1 MSDALAADPASL
13 VFLPLG
19 ESLLARGDL
28 VHAARVAQR
37 GALRHPM
44 RLEAHDL
51 VARVALA
58 MGDETRAEAS
68 WRTVLRL
75 DSGFGTAHRGLG
87 LVCYRQGRLEEARD
101 HLSRAAAQDPHDL
114 TVRSALEAVRGVIA
128 QVVANPQR
136 ASEAIPPRVTG
147 PTNAMRLT
155 PKASPLIRPT
165 PLATP
170 AVRATP
176 TATPVVRA
184 TPVSTPVA
192 QAPVAPP
199 PPEPQPES
207 EPIAEETS
215 APLPDP
221 YDPEVDIAGE
231 SAARLFDVVLD
242 DTKQVALLLDEEGL
256 IAGGE
261 YFTAEGTN
269 LGAEIGAHLSGVS
282 DEAERAMRHF
292 KLGRWTRLVIETQA
306 ATITMAPLKEYAV
319 LVAAPKDVPLG
330 FVRRTLERCL
340 GVAREWL
347 GGRT

>member
-1 MSDALAADPASL
+1 MAVDDIRAMSDALAADPASL

-28 VHAARVAQR
+28 THAARVAQR

-58 MGDETRAEAS
+58 MGDETRAEAA

-75 DSGFGTAHRGLG
+75 DAGFGTAHRGLG

-101 HLSRAAAQDPHDL
+101 HLSRAASQDPHDL

-128 QVVANPQR
+128 QVEANPQR
-136 ASEAIPPRVTG
+136 ASQAIPPRVTG
-147 PTNAMRLT
+147 PASAMR
-155 PKASPLIRPT
+155 P
-165 PLATP
+165 
-170 AVRATP
+170 TP
-176 TATPVVRA
+176 TATPVIRA
-184 TPVSTPVA
+184 TPMATPVVPA
-192 QAPVAPP
+192 
-199 PPEPQPES
+199 PEP
-207 EPIAEETS
+207 EPITEEPS

-221 YDPEVDIAGE
+221 YDPEVDVAGD
-231 SAARLFDVVLD
+231 SAARLFDIVLD
-242 DTKQVALLLDEEGL
+242 DTKQVALLLDEDGL

-292 KLGRWTRLVIETQA
+292 KLGRWTRLAIETEA

-340 GVAREWL
+340 GVARDWL
-347 GGRT
+347 GGRA

>member
-1 MSDALAADPASL
+1 VAVDDIRAMSDALAADPASL

-28 VHAARVAQR
+28 THAARVAQR

-75 DSGFGTAHRGLG
+75 DAGFGTAHRGLG

-128 QVVANPQR
+128 QVEANPQR
-136 ASEAIPPRVTG
+136 ASQAIPPRVTG
-147 PTNAMRLT
+147 PVSAMRPT
-155 PKASPLIRPT
+155 PSATPLIRPT
-165 PLATP
+165 PA
-170 AVRATP
+170 
-176 TATPVVRA
+176 ATPVVPA
-184 TPVSTPVA
+184 
-192 QAPVAPP
+192 
-199 PPEPQPES
+199 PEP
-207 EPIAEETS
+207 EPIAEEPS

-221 YDPEVDIAGE
+221 YDPEVDIAGD
-231 SAARLFDVVLD
+231 SAARLFDIVLD

-292 KLGRWTRLVIETQA
+292 KLGRWTRLAIETEA

-340 GVAREWL
+340 GVARDWL
-347 GGRT
+347 GGRA

>member
-1 MSDALAADPASL
+1 MAVDDIRAMSDALAADPASL

-28 VHAARVAQR
+28 AHAARVAQR

-75 DSGFGTAHRGLG
+75 DAGFGTAHRGLG

-147 PTNAMRLT
+147 PVNAMRPT

-170 AVRATP
+170 
-176 TATPVVRA
+176 VV
-184 TPVSTPVA
+184 
-192 QAPVAPP
+192 QAPAVAPAP
-199 PPEPQPES
+199 QAQPQPEP
-207 EPIAEETS
+207 EPIAEEPS

-221 YDPEVDIAGE
+221 YDPEVDIAGD

-242 DTKQVALLLDEEGL
+242 DTKQVALLLDEDGL

-292 KLGRWTRLVIETQA
+292 KLGRWTRLAIETEA

-347 GGRT
+347 GGRA

>member
-1 MSDALAADPASL
+1 VAVDDIRAMSDALAADPASL

-28 VHAARVAQR
+28 THAARVAQR

-75 DSGFGTAHRGLG
+75 DPGFGTAHRGLG

-128 QVVANPQR
+128 QVEANPQR
-136 ASEAIPPRVTG
+136 ASQAIPPRVTG
-147 PTNAMRLT
+147 PVSAMR
-155 PKASPLIRPT
+155 P
-165 PLATP
+165 
-170 AVRATP
+170 TP
-176 TATPVVRA
+176 TATPVIRPTPVA
-184 TPVSTPVA
+184 TPVIRPTPKSTPVV
-192 QAPVAPP
+192 QAPASTPP
-199 PPEPQPES
+199 IQPRPEP
-207 EPIAEETS
+207 EPITEEPS

-221 YDPEVDIAGE
+221 YDPEVDIAGD
-231 SAARLFDVVLD
+231 SAARLFDIVLD

-292 KLGRWTRLVIETQA
+292 KLGRWTRLVIETEA

-347 GGRT
+347 GGRA